1 MIELEDTTSSR
12 IAQAFVRDRRGAGSP
27 SMGMVLTLVVVVD
40 EDEADAAME
49 VAREATRAHPSRV
62 LGVILGSA
70 RGKGRVDAHVGV
82 GRHWGGE
89 AALIRLR
96 GAVVRHPES
105 VVLPLLL
112 PDSPVA
118 VWWASNGPDTPS
130 RDPLG
135 ALATR
140 RITDLGQQASPRSRA
155 ALRRFYGYEPGD
167 TDLAW
172 TRLTLWRAVL
182 AAVLDQHQVPVTR
195 GRVSSEAGHP
205 SAALL
210 RAWLNDRLKV
220 DVELVNSEGPAVTE
234 VLLETSDGELS
245 ISRPDGNQATL
256 HTPGR
261 PDRTVSLRIRELPE
275 LLSEELRHL
284 DPDEAYAETVQALL
298 AAEEE
303 R

>member
-1 MIELEDTTSSR
+1 MIELEDTTSSK

-62 LGVILGSA
+62 LGVILGHA

-82 GRHWGGE
+82 GQRWGGE

-96 GAVVRHPES
+96 GEVVRHPES

-118 VWWASNGPDTPS
+118 VWWASDGPDDPS
-130 RDPLG
+130 GDPLG
-135 ALATR
+135 SLATR
-140 RITDLGQQASPRSRA
+140 RITDLGQKSSPRSTA
-155 ALRRFYGYEPGD
+155 ALRRFRHYEPGD

-182 AAVLDQHQVPVTR
+182 AAVLDQHQVKVVG
-195 GRVSSEAGHP
+195 GRVESEVGHP
-205 SAALL
+205 SASLL
-210 RAWLNDRLKV
+210 RAWLADRLKV
-220 DVELVNSEGPAVTE
+220 DIELVGSPGPAVTE
-234 VLLETSDGELS
+234 VVLETGDGELS
-245 ISRPDGNQATL
+245 ISRPDGRQATL
-256 HTPGR
+256 RTPGR
-261 PDRTVSLRIRELPE
+261 PDRTVGLRIRDLPE

-284 DPDEAYAETVQALL
+284 DPDEAYAETVEAVVK
-298 AAEEE
+298 AEED